1 MNLNKLFDNLKPGEM
16 TTIAGAGMR
25 EGIPAKEADAGW
37 PLGILRWNKTGELL
51 INDYHMHIV
60 WRIDHDGILH
70 RFAGTG
76 VPGYSG
82 DGGPAIDAEFY
93 SPHDIAQDVHGNIV
107 INDIQNFVYRRI
119 DADTGIVD
127 TVVGSGKKG
136 RGGHGGPAT
145 EAEMDTH
152 CGVASRQER
161 RHLRLQR
168 VDQQHQPRRRRDR
181 SHRALRRT
189 GGPTSSI
196 GGRRQQTLHWAGP
209 QPRRVQR
216 RRRPEGGRGLLPP

>member
-1 MNLNKLFDNLKPGEM
+1 MV
-16 TTIAGAGMR
+16 TIAGVGIR

-82 DGGPAIDAEFY
+82 DGGPAIDAQFR
-93 SPHDIAQDVHGNIV
+93 SPHDIAQDKHGNIV
-107 INDIQNFVYRRI
+107 INDISNFVYRRI
-119 DADTGIVD
+119 DAETGIIE
-127 TVVGSGKKG
+127 TIIGSGKKG

-152 CGVASRQER
+152 CGVAIAENGDILYPASGPTTSAASTPTPASSTSSRDMR
-161 RHLRLQR
+161 P
-168 VDQQHQPRRRRDR
+168 DTTRRRWATA
-181 SHRALRRT
+181 SRT
-189 GGPTSSI
+189 S
-196 GGRRQQTLHWAGP
+196 
-209 QPRRVQR
+209 
-216 RRRPEGGRGLLPP
+216 GLA